1 MQEGD
6 CVDGAFE
13 LEYAVCS
20 IIPVEELAELVIWW
34 FGFSIIWPNHRPS
47 VTCCYLQYKSSFIHC
62 RVPCVAAFT
71 ASTGTQ
77 QASLTQH
84 AFLAIYGCWELANPN
99 IFFFFLGYA
108 RPKLNGQ
115 IEPSLLLPRPMNQTM
130 AMDPLFSSS
139 IFLLKTRGPI
149 VSPSQQ
155 IKEHSSSE
163 CSNNF
168 SCLISFLPSSN
179 GTQGKAKLG

>member
-1 MQEGD
+1 MVSVSYGPTTD
-6 CVDGAFE
+6 LPLHVAIYNTSRHSFI
-13 LEYAVCS
+13 AVC
-20 IIPVEELAELVIWW
+20 LALLLSRQVRE
-34 FGFSIIWPNHRPS
+34 PS
-47 VTCCYLQYKSSFIHC
+47 K
-62 RVPCVAAFT
+62 
-71 ASTGTQ
+71 
-77 QASLTQH
+77 QASPNMLSSQYMVAGSWLILT
-84 AFLAIYGCWELANPN
+84 F
-99 IFFFFLGYA
+99 FFFFLGYA